1 MSIGIRKKKK
11 KENETNN
18 FLNQMFCSYFKAIL
32 KCSSKQIMHFKKIP
46 IRCYVRPSFDI
57 SDKFS
62 KTKS

>member
-1 MSIGIRKKKK
+1 
-11 KENETNN
+11 
-18 FLNQMFCSYFKAIL
+18 MFCSYFKAIL

-46 IRCYVRPSFDI
+46 IKCYVRPSFDI